1 MAYKLLSQ
9 IKKRNK
15 RGWGEDKREGAEN
28 SLEKNKRGDA
38 YQGTETNCLLATISH
53 TKITRPILF
62 PPIAVLCAD
71 VTMPLGVQNETKGT
85 SFKWYFNQNKNVDSF

>member
-28 SLEKNKRGDA
+28 S
-38 YQGTETNCLLATISH
+38 
-53 TKITRPILF
+53 
-62 PPIAVLCAD
+62 IAVLCAD